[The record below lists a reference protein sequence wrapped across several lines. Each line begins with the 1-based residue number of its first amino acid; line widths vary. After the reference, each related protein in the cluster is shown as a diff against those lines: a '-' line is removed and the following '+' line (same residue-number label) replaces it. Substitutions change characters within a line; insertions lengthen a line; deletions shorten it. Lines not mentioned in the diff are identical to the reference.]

1 MDGASKFVRG
11 DAVAG
16 LAITAVNIIGGLAA
30 GLLRDKVPLATA
42 VENYTLLTIGDG
54 LVSQIPALL
63 VSTAAG
69 IVVTRAAG
77 TDLGT
82 QLGAQIFG
90 NSRVLKTSAAV
101 LLAARPAPGHAAPGL
116 RRGGRPRCVALL
128 APRRPAAAGGR
139 PGATARAKADEP
151 RAAGDRIQ
159 DLLALDTLELEVGF
173 ALLPLIDLDKGA
185 ELPGRVTALRRQ
197 LAGDL
202 GIVLPSVHLRDNL
215 RLDGHDY
222 RVMLRGLEIGKGAA
236 YADRLM
242 ALDPSGGEPAVE
254 GLAGV
259 DPAFGLPARWVV
271 PTDRARAEAAGLTL
285 VDPSS
290 VITTHLSELLRKNA
304 HDLVG
309 RQEVQELLAVV
320 SREAPKLVED
330 VVPGTITLG
339 EVVRV
344 VRGLLREGLSVRDLR
359 TILEAIADAAPRSK
373 ETGYLVESAR
383 RRLTRQITS
392 RAAGQDGVVRAL
404 TLDRQTEE
412 ILRSTLGAA
421 DGEAALAPDVET
433 ARRLVSSLETQAT
446 RLATGG
452 NPVVLLAPP
461 DLRRPIFD
469 FGCRFVP
476 DLLVISARELTPG
489 TTVEPAG
496 VVGSQAMLGAA

>member
-1 MDGASKFVRG
+1 
-11 DAVAG
+11 
-16 LAITAVNIIGGLAA
+16 
-30 GLLRDKVPLATA
+30 
-42 VENYTLLTIGDG
+42 
-54 LVSQIPALL
+54 
-63 VSTAAG
+63 
-69 IVVTRAAG
+69 
-77 TDLGT
+77 
-82 QLGAQIFG
+82 
-90 NSRVLKTSAAV
+90 
-101 LLAARPAPGHAAPGL
+101 
-116 RRGGRPRCVALL
+116 
-128 APRRPAAAGGR
+128 
-139 PGATARAKADEP
+139 
-151 RAAGDRIQ
+151 
-159 DLLALDTLELEVGF
+159 
-173 ALLPLIDLDKGA
+173 
-185 ELPGRVTALRRQ
+185 
-197 LAGDL
+197 
-202 GIVLPSVHLRDNL
+202 
-215 RLDGHDY
+215 
-222 RVMLRGLEIGKGAA
+222 
-236 YADRLM
+236 
-242 ALDPSGGEPAVE
+242 
-254 GLAGV
+254 
-259 DPAFGLPARWVV
+259 VV
-271 PTDRARAEAAGLTL
+271 PTSRARSEAAGLTL

-359 TILEAIADAAPRSK
+359 TVLEAVADAAPRSK

-412 ILRSTLGAA
+412 ILRATLGAA

-433 ARRLVSSLETQAT
+433 ARRLVGSLESQAT
-446 RLATGG
+446 RMATAG

-496 VVGSQAMLGAA
+496 VIGAQAMLGAA